1 MWARQDPGKQK
12 RQGVQGQLAGH
23 GQGAV
28 SSAHDAGAAGEL
40 VLLQC
45 LCIGMYARKS
55 VSTMI
60 MGHIDSAGVDHWGSS
75 DGFPGLIR
83 A

>member
-28 SSAHDAGAAGEL
+28 SSAHNAGAAGEL

-45 LCIGMYARKS
+45 LCIEMYARKS

-60 MGHIDSAGVDHWGSS
+60 MGT
-75 DGFPGLIR
+75 LIVLAWTTGDLPMDFR
-83 A
+83 D